1 MGCRERDRCLD
12 LSTCP
17 TRQNPNHDRAFKLN
31 SGVLYAALAYTL
43 WGLLPVFFKQLGHV
57 NALEVVM
64 HRMVWSLVFLML
76 VLAFLKRWVWLG
88 EVARRPRVLAAF
100 ALSALLLSAN
110 WSVYVWAVHN
120 AQVVDASLGYFILP
134 LVNVGFGFVFLHER
148 PRPVQWLAVAVA
160 AAGVVWLTLQ
170 AGRLPWIALVLA
182 ATFGIYG
189 LLRKVATLGA
199 LEGLTLETLL
209 LAPFA
214 VGMLAWWTWHGQ
226 GALVQGNVGTL
237 GWLLLGGPLTA
248 IPLLLFA
255 AGARRIPMATLG
267 ILQYI
272 SPSLQMLLGVWMY
285 GEVFDPARAMGFYL
299 IWLALVVYSIDGLH
313 NNHRQRSR

>member
-1 MGCRERDRCLD
+1 VVAGIFDACTGI
-12 LSTCP
+12 S
-17 TRQNPNHDRAFKLN
+17 Q
-31 SGVLYAALAYTL
+31 ALGMA
-43 WGLLPVFFKQLGHV
+43 
-57 NALEVVM
+57 
-64 HRMVWSLVFLML
+64 
-76 VLAFLKRWVWLG
+76 G